1 MIKSRLVAAATLLAV
16 AGAAHADFSVTPTLT
31 SDYDFR
37 GISQTAKDPAF
48 QLNLGYS
55 HESGFYAGIWG
66 SNVDF
71 GAPKPDIELDYTV
84 GFAGGDAE
92 ESVGYDVGVSYYT
105 YLKAGALNY
114 TEIYAGISAGMF
126 SGKLWYSPDI
136 AKTTSWYTEGNGTFP
151 LPNDFAVVAHA
162 GYSFGH
168 YWDSNKYFDWSV
180 GVTKSFGNFATTLKF
195 VDGSDLIDFDDVG
208 CTGKECDVSSTD
220 RKVMFTISTTLP
232 WSAE

>member
-1 MIKSRLVAAATLLAV
+1 MTKSRFVAAAALLAV

-37 GISQTAKDPAF
+37 GISQTSKDPAF
-48 QLNLGYS
+48 QLNLGYT

-71 GAPKPDIELDYTV
+71 GSPKPDIELDYTV
-84 GFAGGDAE
+84 GFAGGDAA
-92 ESVGYDVGVSYYT
+92 ESVGYDVGVAYYT
-105 YLKAGALNY
+105 YPKFKDANY
-114 TEIYAGISAGMF
+114 PEIYAGVSKGMF
-126 SGKLWYSPDI
+126 SGKVWYSPDVLDS
-136 AKTTSWYTEGNGTFP
+136 TSWYTEGNGTFP
-151 LPNDFAVVAHA
+151 LPNDFAFTAHA

-180 GVTKSFGNFATTLKF
+180 GVTKSFGNFATALKF
-195 VDGSDLIDFDDVG
+195 VDGSDLADLDGSG
-208 CTGKECDVSSTD
+208 CTGKVCDVFSTD
-220 RKVMFTISTTLP
+220 RKVMFSISTTLP